1 MDRTNNHNGRILLVD
16 DNLNGLVARRSV
28 LEELG
33 YDITATTDPFEALT
47 LFASHRFDLLIT
59 DYKMPRLDGLELIR
73 KIRQSNSDV
82 PIILI
87 SGFAET
93 LGLTEA
99 STGSDAVVQKSS
111 NEIQH
116 LVRSVARLLKKKT
129 PKKPAASVVRSS
141 AAKVKGKGV
150 S

>member
-1 MDRTNNHNGRILLVD
+1 M
-16 DNLNGLVARRSV
+16 VARRSV

-33 YDITATTDPFEALT
+33 YEITATTDPLEALT
-47 LFASHRFDLLIT
+47 LFSNDRFDLLIT
-59 DYKMPRLDGLELIR
+59 DYKMPKLDGLELIR
-73 KIRQSNSDV
+73 RVRQTNSEV

-87 SGFAET
+87 SGFVET
-93 LGLTEA
+93 LGLTEEG
-99 STGSDAVVQKSS
+99 TGSDAVVQKSS

-129 PKKPAASVVRSS
+129 PKKPAASVVRP
-141 AAKVKGKGV
+141 AVQKAKGKGV

>member
-1 MDRTNNHNGRILLVD
+1 MDRTNFQNGRILLVD

-33 YDITATTDPFEALT
+33 YEITATTDPLEALT
-47 LFASHRFDLLIT
+47 LFANHRFDLLIT
-59 DYKMPRLDGLELIR
+59 DYKMPKLDGLELIR
-73 KIRQSNSDV
+73 TIRQSNSDV

-116 LVRSVARLLKKKT
+116 LVHSVARLLKKKT
-129 PKKPAASVVRSS
+129 PKKPAASVSRSA
-141 AAKVKGKGV
+141 AAKVKAKGV